1 MSAVPHLAVIAMV
14 LVGALGAWL
23 AVQIGR
29 AVGRRIGDRVAAW
42 LLPDGQPWTYRL
54 ALGITIAAGWLEP
67 KTLLR
72 CREYESRRPI
82 ERFFQYRLERRPSTW
97 TGAHAARAELEWALQ
112 MDTSRQ
118 RPVKLAVSVLR
129 VAILLNAQNMLNA
142 AAFILMTA
150 LSSLVT
156 ILVGSSMLMGAPM
169 LVLLLFAYAAE
180 RWARRKEARRST
192 RAS

>member
-1 MSAVPHLAVIAMV
+1 MV
-14 LVGALGAWL
+14 LVGALAAWL
-23 AVQIGR
+23 AVHIGR

-67 KTLLR
+67 KKLLR
-72 CREYESRRPI
+72 CREREPRRPL
-82 ERFFQYRLERRPSTW
+82 ERFFQYRLEQRASTW
-97 TGAHAARAELEWALQ
+97 TGAHAARAKLEWALR
-112 MDTSRQ
+112 MDISRQ

-142 AAFILMTA
+142 ATFTLLIAF
-150 LSSLVT
+150 SSLYL
-156 ILVGSSMLMGAPM
+156 ILVCSSMLLWMPVLM
-169 LVLLLFAYAAE
+169 LFMFLYAAE